1 LSFEEYL
8 NENFEEI
15 EFEDL
20 KVNENQRILL
30 VGFSIDEPRENDWMA
45 FWQLWV
51 GLNAI
56 ILKYIKT
63 RGGDEFIART

>member
-30 VGFSIDEPRENDWMA
+30 VGFSIDEPREND
-45 FWQLWV
+45 
-51 GLNAI
+51 
-56 ILKYIKT
+56 
-63 RGGDEFIART
+63 